1 MNAPRPYGYI
11 RPNGRISNGI
21 VIREGEVPPCRQ
33 VHVEGKGKNI
43 MVESMAGKKSI
54 GVKRNPGLAIL
65 ESSAS
70 DPNVSNSGLG
80 SYSAVDKFKLSKEL
94 RSLGPVEPDYKK
106 KKTDG
111 RLNPKDGE
119 RQSALV

>member
-1 MNAPRPYGYI
+1 MNAPRPYGSLSL
-11 RPNGRISNGI
+11 NGRVSNGI

-43 MVESMAGKKSI
+43 TVESMAGKKSM
-54 GVKRNPGLAIL
+54 GVKRNLGLAIL

-80 SYSAVDKFKLSKEL
+80 SYSGAAKFKLSKEL
-94 RSLGPVEPDYKK
+94 RLLGPVEPNYKK
-106 KKTDG
+106 KKRDG
-111 RLNPKDGE
+111 TLNPKDRE
-119 RQSALV
+119 RPSAHV